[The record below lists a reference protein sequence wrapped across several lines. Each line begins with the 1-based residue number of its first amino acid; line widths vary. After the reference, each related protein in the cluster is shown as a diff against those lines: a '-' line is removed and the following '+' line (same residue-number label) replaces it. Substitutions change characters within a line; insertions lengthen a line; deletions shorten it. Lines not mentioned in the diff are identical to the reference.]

1 MICDKAHC
9 IANYNGECAVEK
21 CQGEIDT
28 TRNVKNISREER
40 KKLYQISKNSFEI
53 YFGEEG

>member
-28 TRNVKNISREER
+28 TRNMKNISREER
-40 KKLYQISKNSFEI
+40 KKLYQISKNSF
-53 YFGEEG
+53 